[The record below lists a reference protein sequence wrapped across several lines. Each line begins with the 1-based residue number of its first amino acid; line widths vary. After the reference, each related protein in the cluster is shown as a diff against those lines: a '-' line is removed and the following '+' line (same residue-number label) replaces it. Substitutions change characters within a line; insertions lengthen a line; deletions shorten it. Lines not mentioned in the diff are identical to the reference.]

1 MVAYIHHHHHRRHP
15 RRYDSPLGRTRSHA
29 VAPSLFPNIRPLP
42 LVRSAPEQGLTASTH
57 SLSPRKPTVADNPY
71 SQDTRSLIASV
82 ADAIRFGSNHE
93 KVPPLTD
100 TDRQRETGNEATI
113 DNAKGGK
120 EEEEEE

>member
-57 SLSPRKPTVADNPY
+57 SLSPRKPTVAYPY
-71 SQDTRSLIASV
+71 SQDIRSIIAPV
-82 ADAIRFGSNHE
+82 AVVIRSGSNDE